1 MGGKTRWQ
9 RFDNWFWCDSHAK
22 FQEQSIILN
31 PFYEKDVF
39 CISKCVRV
47 FGLLLELP
55 FIILGTGGTL
65 SQLGKGG
72 LEFFVTGMVA
82 LTSWGLVF
90 TFFWFC
96 IAIHT
101 YRKKDKFVP
110 VTDET
115 KHSPWQTWK
124 WFIVMF
130 EVVFVMN
137 WIVSIIYW
145 TVIYFA
151 KDIRNEYSAAF

>member
-9 RFDNWFWCDSHAK
+9 RFDDWFWCDNHAK

-96 IAIHT
+96 IALS
-101 YRKKDKFVP
+101 KKPSHPSTTTEKRTNSFQLL
-110 VTDET
+110 TRQST
-115 KHSPWQTWK
+115 ALGKLGSGSLLCSK
-124 WFIVMF
+124 L
-130 EVVFVMN
+130 
-137 WIVSIIYW
+137 SL
-145 TVIYFA
+145 
-151 KDIRNEYSAAF
+151 